1 MVPLWEAAKKT
12 VDGGISELKDI
23 IEKRKNMEGK
33 EEETLKL
40 EVVEKDLQVLSMVRK
55 LGADFIHIFEKTLFR
70 NLLCISRIPP
80 KTEVNVMY
88 IELRRGKSIVLILIL
103 VVP

>member
-12 VDGGISELKDI
+12 VDGGISELKEI

-55 LGADFIHIFEKTLFR
+55 LGVDVMHIYFIKLF
-70 NLLCISRIPP
+70 
-80 KTEVNVMY
+80 
-88 IELRRGKSIVLILIL
+88 
-103 VVP
+103 

>member
-23 IEKRKNMEGK
+23 IEKRKNKEGQ

-55 LGADFIHIFEKTLFR
+55 LGEDVMHIYLK
-70 NLLCISRIPP
+70 
-80 KTEVNVMY
+80 
-88 IELRRGKSIVLILIL
+88 
-103 VVP
+103 

>member
-23 IEKRKNMEGK
+23 IEKKKSTEG
-33 EEETLKL
+33 EEQEILKL

-55 LGADFIHIFEKTLFR
+55 LGADVMHIYF
-70 NLLCISRIPP
+70 
-80 KTEVNVMY
+80 
-88 IELRRGKSIVLILIL
+88 
-103 VVP
+103 

>member
-23 IEKRKNMEGK
+23 IEKRKSMEGK

-55 LGADFIHIFEKTLFR
+55 LGADVLYTFI
-70 NLLCISRIPP
+70 
-80 KTEVNVMY
+80 
-88 IELRRGKSIVLILIL
+88 
-103 VVP
+103 

>member
-55 LGADFIHIFEKTLFR
+55 IIEINEPGGDVVHI
-70 NLLCISRIPP
+70 
-80 KTEVNVMY
+80 Y
-88 IELRRGKSIVLILIL
+88 IYFNKIFSEICYAY
-103 VVP
+103 PEYY

>member
-23 IEKRKNMEGK
+23 IEKKKSKDG
-33 EEETLKL
+33 EEQEILKL

-55 LGADFIHIFEKTLFR
+55 LGADVMHIYLKKTLFR
-70 NLLCISRIPP
+70 NLTCISRIPP
-80 KTEVNVMY
+80 KTEVNVY
-88 IELRRGKSIVLILIL
+88 HILTFQC
-103 VVP
+103 

>member
-23 IEKRKNMEGK
+23 IEKRKNKEGQ
-33 EEETLKL
+33 EDETLKL

-55 LGADFIHIFEKTLFR
+55 LGEDVMHIHLK
-70 NLLCISRIPP
+70 
-80 KTEVNVMY
+80 
-88 IELRRGKSIVLILIL
+88 
-103 VVP
+103 

>member
-23 IEKRKNMEGK
+23 IENRKSMEGK

-40 EVVEKDLQVLSMVRK
+40 EVVEKDLQVLSMVRSCK
-55 LGADFIHIFEKTLFR
+55 
-70 NLLCISRIPP
+70 
-80 KTEVNVMY
+80 
-88 IELRRGKSIVLILIL
+88 
-103 VVP
+103 

>member
-12 VDGGISELKDI
+12 VDGGISELKEI

-55 LGADFIHIFEKTLFR
+55 LGADVLYTFI
-70 NLLCISRIPP
+70 
-80 KTEVNVMY
+80 
-88 IELRRGKSIVLILIL
+88 
-103 VVP
+103 

>member
-23 IEKRKNMEGK
+23 IEKRKNKEGQ

-55 LGADFIHIFEKTLFR
+55 LGDVMHIYLKKSFQKFAMHIQNTT
-70 NLLCISRIPP
+70 
-80 KTEVNVMY
+80 KD
-88 IELRRGKSIVLILIL
+88 RGKCILN
-103 VVP
+103 

>member
-23 IEKRKNMEGK
+23 IEKKKSKDG
-33 EEETLKL
+33 EEQEILKL

-55 LGADFIHIFEKTLFR
+55 LGADVMHIYLKKLFSEIWYAYPEYHQWQR
-70 NLLCISRIPP
+70 
-80 KTEVNVMY
+80 
-88 IELRRGKSIVLILIL
+88 
-103 VVP
+103 

>member
-23 IEKRKNMEGK
+23 IEKRKSMEGK

-40 EVVEKDLQVLSMVRK
+40 EVVEKDLQVLSMV
-55 LGADFIHIFEKTLFR
+55 KTFQ
-70 NLLCISRIPP
+70 I
-80 KTEVNVMY
+80 K
-88 IELRRGKSIVLILIL
+88 
-103 VVP
+103 